1 MSLRCRTRLMETHG
15 LGTGVTFMSVPRG
28 KCNYSSPTDGL
39 GYIIHTYSSYLC
51 FLTEAGSGFTCPGGK
66 NTHALS
72 KRWMSRGGCVLVP
85 FSTEKNKQ
93 TCVTLL
99 GLRIKH
105 RERERERSSNTERE
119 RERERGRGRGRDTHT
134 HTQRGAP
141 LYPCRGGRTGK
152 HTT

>member
-66 NTHALS
+66 KHACSQQALDEP
-72 KRWMSRGGCVLVP
+72 RWLCSRPL
-85 FSTEKNKQ
+85 FHRKEQ
-93 TCVTLL
+93 TNLCHPVGTAHQTP
-99 GLRIKH
+99 REREREIIKH
-105 RERERERSSNTERE
+105 REREREREGE
-119 RERERGRGRGRDTHT
+119 GEGETHT